1 MYFTLSKAHYMLDPI
16 ILFQY
21 VLRLEQSIFR
31 LRLLRNK
38 RNFQIVLLYQNNEIF
53 SKVIGNERIILLSI
67 KLLAIYNM
75 LIAGVR
81 SKDFIYISYAN

>member
-1 MYFTLSKAHYMLDPI
+1 MYFTLSKAHYMLDP

-67 KLLAIYNM
+67 NLLAIYNM